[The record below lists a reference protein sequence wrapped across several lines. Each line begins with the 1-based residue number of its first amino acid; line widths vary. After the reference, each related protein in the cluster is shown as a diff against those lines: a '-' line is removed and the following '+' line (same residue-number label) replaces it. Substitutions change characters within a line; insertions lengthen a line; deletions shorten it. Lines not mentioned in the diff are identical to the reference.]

1 MSQLLSSFI
10 NELIDRRRALQH
22 LGALGA
28 GVLLDP
34 VLEGLAKA
42 SPKRRVLFFSKS
54 AAYQHSS
61 IKRSNGELSHAE
73 KVLTDLGTRHGFEVT
88 ATKDG
93 SVFTADN
100 LKSYDVIFFFTQGD
114 LTQLGEYKE
123 PPMSLEGKKAMLD
136 AIHAGKGFVGT
147 HSAADTLH
155 SAGEGF
161 ATQVVE
167 QRDPYIQ
174 MIGGEFIRHGPQQE
188 ATMKLVSPSFPGCEK
203 IQKEFR
209 IKDEWYSLK
218 NFASNL
224 HVILVQATQGMD
236 GTDYQR
242 PDYPATWAR
251 MHGKGRVFYTSMG
264 HREDVWTSPIFQAVL
279 LGGISWASGNVKAK
293 VPPNLKAVTP
303 KAETIPPQ
311 PPKK

>member
-1 MSQLLSSFI
+1 MSQLLSNFI
-10 NELIDRRRALQH
+10 NELIDRRRALHH

-34 VLEGLAKA
+34 ALQALAKA

-54 AAYQHSS
+54 AGYQHSS
-61 IKRSNGELSHAE
+61 IKRNNGELSHAE
-73 KVLTDLGTRHGFEVT
+73 KVLTELGTSHGFEVT

-123 PPMSLEGKKAMLD
+123 PPMSLEGKKALLD
-136 AIHAGKGFVGT
+136 AIRAGKGFVGT
-147 HSAADTLH
+147 HSASDTLH

-161 ATQVVE
+161 ATQAVE

-188 ATMKLVSPSFPGCEK
+188 ATMKVVSPIVS
-203 IQKEFR
+203 R
-209 IKDEWYSLK
+209 L
-218 NFASNL
+218 
-224 HVILVQATQGMD
+224 
-236 GTDYQR
+236 
-242 PDYPATWAR
+242 
-251 MHGKGRVFYTSMG
+251 
-264 HREDVWTSPIFQAVL
+264 REDSER
-279 LGGISWASGNVKAK
+279 
-293 VPPNLKAVTP
+293 VPN
-303 KAETIPPQ
+303 Q
-311 PPKK
+311 R